1 MTRVVTIFDTTLRD
15 GEQSPGAS
23 MTLEEKLRIARQLA
37 RLKVDVIEAGF
48 PVASDGDFEAV
59 RRIAQEIAGPVIC
72 GLARTHEKD
81 IRRAAEALQPAAKRR
96 IHTFIATSP
105 IHMEKKLQKKPDE
118 VLRLAVESVK
128 RCREFTDDVE
138 FSPEDAGRSEPAFL
152 YEIVAAVLEA
162 GATTV
167 NIPDTVGYTLPHQFG
182 ELVAGIF
189 AHVPAMKQNTLSV
202 HCHNDLGLAV
212 ANSLAGVLN
221 GANQIECTING
232 IGERAGNA
240 ALEEVVM
247 AIRTRK
253 DLFQC
258 VTGVQTTELCP
269 ASRLLST
276 VIGFPVPP
284 NKAIVG
290 SNAFAHESG
299 IHQHGVIM
307 DSRTYEIMH
316 AQDVG
321 LSTARLVLGKHSGR
335 HAFRK
340 RLEELN
346 LRLSDEQLDKAF
358 TLFKRLADRKKEV
371 FDEDLLALVED
382 EVPQQPETYALKY
395 FHTVSGNDTIPTA
408 TIILEKDGQAHQDA
422 ACGDGP
428 VDAACNA
435 IDRIT
440 GVECAIA
447 GYSLRAVTGGKDAV
461 GEVVIT
467 VRTGEQS
474 AVGRGASTD
483 VVEASVQA
491 YLHAVNKLIHRLR
504 NGSAPPPGSRL
515 DY

>member
-1 MTRVVTIFDTTLRD
+1 V
-15 GEQSPGAS
+15 AH
-23 MTLEEKLRIARQLA
+23 AR
-37 RLKVDVIEAGF
+37 KY
-48 PVASDGDFEAV
+48 
-59 RRIAQEIAGPVIC
+59 
-72 GLARTHEKD
+72 
-81 IRRAAEALQPAAKRR
+81 
-96 IHTFIATSP
+96 
-105 IHMEKKLQKKPDE
+105 
-118 VLRLAVESVK
+118 
-128 RCREFTDDVE
+128 TDNIE
-138 FSPEDAGRSEPAFL
+138 FSAMDASRTDPEFICQL
-152 YEIVAAVLEA
+152 LKAVIDA

-167 NIPDTVGYTLPHQFG
+167 NVPDTVGYAMPQQFG
-182 ELVAGIF
+182 GLIDGVF
-189 AHVPAMKQNTLSV
+189 KNVPNIDRAVVSI

-212 ANSLAGVLN
+212 ANSLESLRR
-221 GANQIECTING
+221 GARQVECTING

-269 ASRLLST
+269 SSRLLST

-290 SNAFAHESG
+290 ANAFAHESG

-346 LRLSDEQLDKAF
+346 LHLTDEQVEKAF
-358 TLFKRLADRKKEV
+358 ALFKRLADRKKEV

-382 EVPQQPETYALKY
+382 EVPNAPQTYTLKY
-395 FHTVSGNDTIPTA
+395 FHTVSGNVTIPTA
-408 TIILEKDGQAHQDA
+408 TIILEREGKPLQDA

-440 GVECAIA
+440 GLDCEIA

-461 GEVVIT
+461 GEVVVT
-467 VRTGEQS
+467 LRAGEQT

-491 YLHAVNKLIHRLR
+491 YLHAVNKLVQRR
-504 NGSAPPPGSRL
+504 QAGTAKPPASRL

>member
-1 MTRVVTIFDTTLRD
+1 MTRVVKIFDTTLRD

-23 MTLEEKLRIARQLA
+23 MTLEEKLRIAQQLA
-37 RLKVDVIEAGF
+37 RLKVDIIEAGF
-48 PVASDGDFEAV
+48 PVASDGDFESV
-59 RRIAQEIAGPVIC
+59 RRVAREVTGPVIC

-81 IRRAAEALQPAAKRR
+81 IRRAAEALEPAGRRR

-105 IHMEKKLQKKPDE
+105 IHMEKKLQKKPAE
-118 VLRLAVESVK
+118 VLRIAVESV
-128 RCREFTDDVE
+128 RLCREFTDDVE
-138 FSPEDAGRSEPAFL
+138 FSPEDAGRSESAFL
-152 YEIVAAVLEA
+152 YEIVAAALEA
-162 GATTV
+162 GATTI
-167 NIPDTVGYTLPHQFG
+167 NIPDTVGYTLPQQFG
-182 ELVAGIF
+182 DLVAGIF
-189 AHVPAMKQNTLSV
+189 ANVPAMARNTLSV

-212 ANSLAGVLN
+212 ANSLAGVMS
-221 GANQIECTING
+221 GANQVECTING

-258 VTGVQTTELCP
+258 VTGIQTTELCP

-290 SNAFAHESG
+290 ANAFAHESG

-346 LRLSDEQLDKAF
+346 LHLTDEQVDKAF
-358 TLFKRLADRKKEV
+358 ALFKRLADRKKEV

-382 EVPQQPETYALKY
+382 EVPNAPQTYTLKY
-395 FHTVSGNDTIPTA
+395 FHTVSGNVTIPTA
-408 TIILEKDGQAHQDA
+408 TIILEREGKPLQDA

-440 GVECAIA
+440 GLDCEIA

-461 GEVVIT
+461 GEVVVT
-467 VRTGEQS
+467 LRAGEQT

-491 YLHAVNKLIHRLR
+491 YLHAVNKLVQRR
-504 NGSAPPPGSRL
+504 QAGAVKPPASRL